1 MTAAAKRSAKTYR
14 ELSLEL
20 EAIVVQLQRE
30 DLDIDEALQGYERG
44 LTIIK
49 ELEAYL
55 KTAEN
60 KVTQLQATF
69 RKQS

>member
-1 MTAAAKRSAKTYR
+1 MTAKSVTKSYR

-20 EAIVVQLQRE
+20 ESITQQLQRE
-30 DLDIDEALQGYERG
+30 GLDIDDALKGYERG
-44 LTIIK
+44 LQIIK

-60 KVTQLQATF
+60 KVVQLQTKF
-69 RKQS
+69 SSDK